1 MFLLRGAFWVAV
13 VAAISPREADAV
25 LPAKASASASVMIDS
40 FRERVRATLSR
51 VKTEFAEEKRERLSG
66 RYLD

>member
-25 LPAKASASASVMIDS
+25 LPTNASADANVMIDS

-51 VKTEFAEEKRERLSG
+51 VKDEFQEEDRQHLGRLP
-66 RYLD
+66 D